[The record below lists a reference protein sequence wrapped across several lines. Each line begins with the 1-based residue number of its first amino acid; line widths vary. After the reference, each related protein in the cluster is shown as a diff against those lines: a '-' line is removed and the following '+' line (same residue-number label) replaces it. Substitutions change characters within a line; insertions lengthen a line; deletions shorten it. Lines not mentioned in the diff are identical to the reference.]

1 MSKKKKYIS
10 VLAVICLIVVV
21 LLICCKKT
29 RQGTDFC
36 MMLPDISALSY
47 DGNLFELDKLDKAK
61 TTIVFFFSPECDHC
75 EEEIKEILSRKPLL
89 ENKDIR
95 WIFIT
100 MDVLKDELG
109 VFLESYPIDK
119 MSNAYVLLDNSLFY
133 HSLFEAPG
141 SPSVFIFDKSGRLV
155 HKIVGGFNINI
166 LMQWL

>member
-1 MSKKKKYIS
+1 MRKKRFYIS
-10 VLAVICLIVVV
+10 LLTATCLITVV
-21 LLICCKKT
+21 LLLCRKYSKVG
-29 RQGTDFC
+29 QASC

-75 EEEIKEILSRKPLL
+75 EEEINEILNRKSLL
-89 ENKDIR
+89 EKKDIR

-109 VFLESYPIDK
+109 VFLDSYPIDK